1 MSNRHLI
8 NKYQTVQHSN
18 IKKTTQV
25 VMLYNSMEKFIKQSI
40 EALKASNLEVHYN
53 MMLKTTSIITALQ
66 SSIDFDKGGY
76 IAKVLYHYY
85 TSLSI
90 KILSIYKDNDINL
103 VEELLEDISMMKGAW
118 EEIDKSSN

>member
-1 MSNRHLI
+1 MHNSHLI
-8 NKYQTVQHSN
+8 NKYQTVQYSN

-40 EALKASNLEVHYN
+40 DALKNSNLEIHYN
-53 MMLKTTSIITALQ
+53 MMMKTTSIITALHN
-66 SSIDFDKGGY
+66 SIDFDKGGE
-76 IAKVLYHYY
+76 IAKVLHNYY

-90 KILSIYKDNDINL
+90 KILSIYKDNNIDL
-103 VEELLEDISMMKGAW
+103 VEELLKDIIMMRTAW